1 MSEDDGTSG
10 PDSTSDDSTPQS
22 DTIGDSTPDPGTSR
36 ARDLVRKRS
45 RAYRAPD
52 TGRHHHIGAAPERQP
67 VLGEQGTSY
76 VGTSPV
82 QLAARTVT
90 QLEAQRDR
98 LRGKM
103 AAAAEALRFEEAAG
117 LRDDLDRVQA
127 ELARR
132 S

>member
-1 MSEDDGTSG
+1 MSEEDGTSG
-10 PDSTSDDSTPQS
+10 LDSTSPADGTP
-22 DTIGDSTPDPGTSR
+22 GPGTSR

-45 RAYRAPD
+45 RTYRAPD

-82 QLAARTVT
+82 QLAARTVA

-98 LRGKM
+98 LRSEM
-103 AAAAEALRFEEAAG
+103 AAAAEALRFEDAAG